1 MIYLK
6 NQDRRYSSVHDQE
19 ILYFIWRWKVVGV
32 PVIAGQFSDRCSHK
46 GIYNRVRAL
55 IREGQLKY
63 IYMND
68 FNGFALTLTKKG
80 FTRIKDDIGNL
91 ENEGYKSEATA
102 HDFIVSAF
110 HYGLFRIHSSFFVD
124 ALTESELRNTSPQ
137 NYPPPIPKTKVHRP
151 DGYLLAGVT
160 PTSSVIAI
168 EVEWS
173 RKEASRYEQLAEFY
187 SKYTNVFGVWVA
199 KTETIATIILNA
211 LNANA
216 VLRGKRHLVFIW
228 KDLLENDWNAKSI
241 NGGNTGKT
249 LSDLVPSNYGKTA
262 GKPLE
267 NLTLFFLTRAGK
279 TPSTSIGYKK
289 PEKSQIVTVPGAQK
303 TPPSINITPDIPKPT
318 PTSPVSQSTQTQKE
332 EPPHE

>member
-1 MIYLK
+1 MIYLR
-6 NQDRRYSSVHDQE
+6 NQDRRYSRVHDHE

-46 GIYNRVRAL
+46 GVYNRVSAL
-55 IREGQLKY
+55 VREKNLKY

-91 ENEGYKSEATA
+91 DNEGYKSEATV

-110 HYGLFRIHSSFFVD
+110 HYGLFKIHSSFFAE
-124 ALTESELRNTSPQ
+124 ALTENELRNTSPQ
-137 NYPPPIPKTKVHRP
+137 SYPPPIPKTKVHRP

-173 RKEASRYEQLAEFY
+173 KKEASRYEQLAEFY

-199 KTETIATIILNA
+199 KTETIAVNILTA
-211 LNANA
+211 LNANP
-216 VLRGKRHLVFIW
+216 VLRGKRHLVFTW
-228 KDLLENDWNAKSI
+228 KDLLENDWNANSI
-241 NGGNTGKT
+241 NGGSGGKT
-249 LSDLVPSNYGKTA
+249 LAGLVPSNYGKIA
-262 GKPLE
+262 GKPQESLP
-267 NLTLFFLTRAGK
+267 LFFLTRAGK
-279 TPSTSIGYKK
+279 TPATSIGYKK
-289 PEKSQIVTVPGAQK
+289 REKSPNVTAPGAQNN
-303 TPPSINITPDIPKPT
+303 PPPEPINPEPFQLAPL
-318 PTSPVSQSTQTQKE
+318 SPVSQSTQNQTE
-332 EPPHE
+332 ETPHE